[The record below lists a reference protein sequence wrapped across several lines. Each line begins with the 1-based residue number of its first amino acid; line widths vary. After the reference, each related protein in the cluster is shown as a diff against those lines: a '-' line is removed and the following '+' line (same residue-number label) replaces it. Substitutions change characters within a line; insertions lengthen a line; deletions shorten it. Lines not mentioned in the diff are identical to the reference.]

1 MKDIDDIEIL
11 DLEPKKEIKKERIV
25 KEVKREET
33 RVKKDEVP
41 TKKKRKVKKTKMFQ
55 LIFCSLSFL
64 FILGCLIHY
73 GSRFIK
79 YYRIYN
85 PKVDSSGGALLL
97 SNYITGNSEIVYEG
111 SGLYITSGNYVY
123 KGDVSNNYI
132 KFNNLLWRILRVN
145 KDNTIEII
153 LDDYLN
159 MLPYSGSSISFDKSD
174 IYKYL
179 EEKVVNNIDKDMLV
193 KENICTDMVSDLS
206 NIKCDNTASGYIKL
220 LDIAGFLNTVK
231 DKKSFL
237 VNEDE
242 IFWLSDYAEDKV
254 WHTNGVNVSSSK
266 ENSFYE
272 IRPVIKL
279 KNSVTFSEGDGTK
292 EKPYIVKNNN
302 KLSLGSRVKL
312 GDDTYVVYDIS
323 DNIKLMSEKVLDDKK
338 TYDKD
343 SLKFNIDNE
352 DSLGKY
358 LNTTYYDGLSYKDKL
373 VKNNWYIGEFK
384 NSISDIESEKQ
395 ESYIGIPSMLD
406 IKLDSSVNGYFTTT
420 YNNDMLW
427 VYENPL
433 RVSRSTSER
442 NVRITIAISKDNIN
456 KLKEDNGIFKLE
468 G

>member
-11 DLEPKKEIKKERIV
+11 DLEPKREIKKEV
-25 KEVKREET
+25 KEEKILET
-33 RVKKDEVP
+33 RVKKEEVP
-41 TKKKRKVKKTKMFQ
+41 MKKKRKVKKVKMIQ
-55 LIFCSLSFL
+55 LIFCSVSFL
-64 FILGCLIHY
+64 FIIGCLIHY

-85 PKVDSSGGALLL
+85 PKVDSSDGSMLL
-97 SNYITGNSEIVYEG
+97 SNYITGNSEIVYDG
-111 SGLYITSGNYVY
+111 SGLYISSGNYIY
-123 KGDVSNNYI
+123 KGDVKNNYI
-132 KFNNLLWRILRVN
+132 KFNNLLWRIIRIN
-145 KDNTIEII
+145 KDNTIEVI

-159 MLPYSGSSISFDKSD
+159 MLPYSSTPVSFDKSD

-179 EEKVVNNIDKDMLV
+179 EEKILNNLDKDMLV

-206 NIKCDNTASGYIKL
+206 NITCNKTESSYIKL
-220 LDIAGFLNTVK
+220 LDITSFLNSVK
-231 DKKSFL
+231 EKKSFL
-237 VNEDE
+237 VSDDE
-242 IFWLSDYAEDKV
+242 IFWLSDYGTDKV

-279 KNSVTFSEGDGTK
+279 KNSVTFNEGDGTK
-292 EKPYIVKNNN
+292 EKPYIVKNND

-312 GDDTYVVYDIS
+312 GEDTYIVYDIS
-323 DNIKLMSEKVLDDKK
+323 DNIKLMSEKVLVDKK
-338 TYDKD
+338 IYDKD
-343 SLKFNIDNE
+343 TLKFNIDNE

-358 LNTTYYDGLSYKDKL
+358 LNTTYYDSLSYKDKL

-384 NSISDIESEKQ
+384 NSISDMESEKV
-395 ESYIGIPSMLD
+395 ESFIGIPSMLD

-420 YNNDMLW
+420 YNNEMLW

-456 KLKEDNGIFKLE
+456 KFKEDNGIFKLE

>member
-11 DLEPKKEIKKERIV
+11 DLEPKREIKKEV
-25 KEVKREET
+25 KEEKILET
-33 RVKKDEVP
+33 RVKKEEVP
-41 TKKKRKVKKTKMFQ
+41 MKKKRKVKKVKMIQ
-55 LIFCSLSFL
+55 LIFCSVSFL
-64 FILGCLIHY
+64 FIIGCLIHY

-85 PKVDSSGGALLL
+85 PKVDSSDGSMLL
-97 SNYITGNSEIVYEG
+97 SNYITGNSEIVYDG
-111 SGLYITSGNYVY
+111 SGLYISSGNYIY
-123 KGDVSNNYI
+123 KGDVKNNYI
-132 KFNNLLWRILRVN
+132 KFNNLLWRIIRIN
-145 KDNTIEII
+145 KDNTIEVI

-159 MLPYSGSSISFDKSD
+159 MLPYSSTPVSFDKSD

-179 EEKVVNNIDKDMLV
+179 EEKILNNLDKDMLV

-206 NIKCDNTASGYIKL
+206 NITCNKTESSYIKL
-220 LDIAGFLNTVK
+220 LDITSFLNSVK
-231 DKKSFL
+231 EKKSFL
-237 VNEDE
+237 VSDDE
-242 IFWLSDYAEDKV
+242 IFWLSDYGTDKV

-279 KNSVTFSEGDGTK
+279 KNSVTFNEGDGTK
-292 EKPYIVKNNN
+292 EKPYIVKNND

-312 GDDTYVVYDIS
+312 GEDTYIVYDIS
-323 DNIKLMSEKVLDDKK
+323 DNIKLMSEKVLVDKK
-338 TYDKD
+338 IYDKNT
-343 SLKFNIDNE
+343 LKFNIDNE

-358 LNTTYYDGLSYKDKL
+358 LNTTYYDSLSYKDKL
-373 VKNNWYIGEFK
+373 VKNNWFIGEFK
-384 NSISDIESEKQ
+384 NSISDMESEKV
-395 ESYIGIPSMLD
+395 ESFIGIPSMLD

-420 YNNDMLW
+420 YNNEMLW

-456 KLKEDNGIFKLE
+456 KFKEDNGIFKLE

>member
-11 DLEPKKEIKKERIV
+11 DLEPKREIKKENVV
-25 KEVKREET
+25 KENKNIET
-33 RVKKDEVP
+33 RVKKEEVQM
-41 TKKKRKVKKTKMFQ
+41 KKKRKVKKGKMFQ
-55 LIFCSLSFL
+55 LIFCLVSFL

-97 SNYITGNSEIVYEG
+97 SSYITGNSEIVYEG
-111 SGLYITSGNYVY
+111 SGLYITSGNYIY

-132 KFNNLLWRILRVN
+132 KFNNLLWRIIRIN
-145 KDNTIEII
+145 KDNTIEVI

-159 MLPYSGSSISFDKSD
+159 MLPYSSSPVSFDKSD

-179 EEKVVNNIDKDMLV
+179 EEKVFNNIDKDMLV

-206 NIKCDNTASGYIKL
+206 NIKCDNTASSYVKL
-220 LDIAGFLNTVK
+220 LDITGFLNTVK
-231 DKKSFL
+231 DKKSYL
-237 VNEDE
+237 VSDDE
-242 IFWLSDYAEDKV
+242 IFWLSDYDEDKV

-266 ENSFYE
+266 ETSFYE

-279 KNSVTFSEGDGTK
+279 KNSVTFESGDGTK
-292 EKPYIVKNNN
+292 EKPYIIKNN

-312 GDDTYVVYDIS
+312 GEDTYIVYDIS
-323 DNIKLMSEKVLDDKK
+323 DNIKLMSEKVLEDKK
-338 TYDKD
+338 TYDKN
-343 SLKFNIDNE
+343 SLKFNVENE
-352 DSLGKY
+352 ESLGKY
-358 LNTTYYDGLSYKDKL
+358 LNTTYYESLSYKDKL

-384 NSISDIESEKQ
+384 NSISDMESEKV
-395 ESYIGIPSMLD
+395 ESFIGIPSMLD